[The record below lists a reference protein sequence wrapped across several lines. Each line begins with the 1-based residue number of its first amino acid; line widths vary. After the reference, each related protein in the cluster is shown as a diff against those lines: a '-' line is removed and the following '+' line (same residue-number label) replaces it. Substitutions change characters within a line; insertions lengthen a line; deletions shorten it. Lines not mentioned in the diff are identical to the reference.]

1 MTQVSTERGDLAGL
15 DKIDIDAL
23 ALPFYEERAQPR
35 HVAGYVDW
43 RLSGRL
49 ARLILSG
56 RFAGRAG
63 EVVLMSALGRL
74 RVKRIFLFGLGRPTK
89 DAALGFDLS
98 GWAKTLI
105 EAGATEV
112 ALAPPAALGGDAPPP
127 REVLSAWQRSSA
139 LSAGPLARVVLL
151 DLGGSGAPKEP

>member
-56 RFAGRAG
+56 AFGGRAG

-74 RVKRIFLFGLGRPTK
+74 KVKRIFLFGLGRPTK
-89 DAALGFDLS
+89 DAALKFDLNS
-98 GWAKTLI
+98 WAKTLLD
-105 EAGATEV
+105 AGATEV
-112 ALAPPAALGGDAPPP
+112 ALAPPAALAGDAPLP
-127 REVLSAWQRSSA
+127 REVLTAWQRSTA
-139 LSAGPLARVVLL
+139 LGAGPLTRVVLL
-151 DLGGSGAPKEP
+151 DLAGSGAPKEP

>member
-49 ARLILSG
+49 ARLFLSG
-56 RFAGRAG
+56 RFGGRAG

-89 DAALGFDLS
+89 DAALKFDLRCVSYGVDIRLLGARLYQGQTTNLRTVS
-98 GWAKTLI
+98 GGLASVFLLKRETEELNPDQRP
-105 EAGATEV
+105 AGS
-112 ALAPPAALGGDAPPP
+112 
-127 REVLSAWQRSSA
+127 VLSPNQTTA
-139 LSAGPLARVVLL
+139 
-151 DLGGSGAPKEP
+151 